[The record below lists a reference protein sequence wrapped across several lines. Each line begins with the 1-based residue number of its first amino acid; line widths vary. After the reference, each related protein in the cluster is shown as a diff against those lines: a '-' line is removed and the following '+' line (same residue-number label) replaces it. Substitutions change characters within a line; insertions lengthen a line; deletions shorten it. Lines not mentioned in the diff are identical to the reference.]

1 MIGLCSASLLRVL
14 PAETRQVTSC
24 SDWFQL
30 HPEAPC
36 YKWSCPFSHP
46 ACLRRTHFNAKQHL
60 MRIVTD
66 DFSEE
71 NCWCSTKLIF
81 LHCFK
86 RSHDTRILNSTQ
98 YQYKETINTSFDT
111 TAKRK
116 NKDLGTVKKAKFFN
130 NLNAVLV
137 QNKWI
142 ENLFV
147 IQLDIAFVPLIPL
160 LLYCIA
166 LINTRHRYFMD
177 DTMNNR
183 WWISK
188 W

>member
-1 MIGLCSASLLRVL
+1 M
-14 PAETRQVTSC
+14 
-24 SDWFQL
+24 
-30 HPEAPC
+30 
-36 YKWSCPFSHP
+36 
-46 ACLRRTHFNAKQHL
+46 
-60 MRIVTD
+60 
-66 DFSEE
+66 
-71 NCWCSTKLIF
+71 
-81 LHCFK
+81 HCFK

-183 WWISK
+183 WGISK

>member
-1 MIGLCSASLLRVL
+1 MLM
-14 PAETRQVTSC
+14 Q
-24 SDWFQL
+24 
-30 HPEAPC
+30 
-36 YKWSCPFSHP
+36 YK
-46 ACLRRTHFNAKQHL
+46 TN
-60 MRIVTD
+60 
-66 DFSEE
+66 
-71 NCWCSTKLIF
+71 F

-166 LINTRHRYFMD
+166 FINTRHRYFMD

-183 WWISK
+183 WGISK